1 MDAKPQLLDLSS
13 SHPVSKGQVG
23 GQPEKPPYSYV
34 ALITM
39 AIKASQGGRQT
50 VSGIYDFITSRF
62 PYYEKNKKGWQNSIR
77 HNLSLNDCFLKV
89 RRDTNAEGKGNYW
102 MIDPAF
108 NEMFEPGKYRRRRQR
123 VRRPCTPPTVPYLS
137 RNPVEFPME
146 PFYLPP
152 CSWTSLYQPLPG
164 SGCPTP
170 PVFSAHTHRTF
181 YPPSHLHHQTS
192 CPYQQLPVLLH
203 HSGCSFSGMTQPL
216 STDHGAV
223 STYSIQAESQ
233 VLHSFDH

>member
-50 VSGIYDFITSRF
+50 
-62 PYYEKNKKGWQNSIR
+62 
-77 HNLSLNDCFLKV
+77 V